1 MGSDQSIQH
10 FSTGPVPAGM
20 RFDYWMSVL
29 RQSLWPVSEWKVV
42 NDFSVELR
50 EAHFGCLTSMTET
63 IGPSQAHRTRSDVE
77 RSGDRCFMLF
87 ANELPW
93 KVDHN
98 GHNESYGPGDSVLVD
113 SQGELKT
120 CAPSGF
126 RGVILKLPVA
136 WINTWLPSPEL
147 LVGQRIAAD
156 SRWGRV
162 FAPIVRQLTPEL
174 VTAPPVPHGVIVDQ
188 FGAVLA
194 MVAAGSESCALPKTL
209 RKIQDC
215 IRQRCSEPQLTVADV
230 AASLDV
236 PTRDLHRILAVNK
249 MTFAGELL
257 ATRVA
262 LAVQMLTSP
271 LCNRLTDDEIARRSG
286 FLSVSQFTRAITVRT
301 GGQPAQLR
309 QSMH

>member
-1 MGSDQSIQH
+1 
-10 FSTGPVPAGM
+10 
-20 RFDYWMSVL
+20 
-29 RQSLWPVSEWKVV
+29 
-42 NDFSVELR
+42 
-50 EAHFGCLTSMTET
+50 
-63 IGPSQAHRTRSDVE
+63 
-77 RSGDRCFMLF
+77 MLF
-87 ANELPW
+87 ANERPW

-98 GHNESYGPGDSVLVD
+98 GRNESYDPGDSVLVD

-126 RGVILKLPVA
+126 RGVILKLPVV
-136 WINTWLPSPEL
+136 WIDTWLPSPEL

-162 FAPIVRQLTPEL
+162 FAPIVRQLTPEF
-174 VTAPPVPHGVIVDQ
+174 VTTPPVPQGMIVDQ
-188 FGAVLA
+188 VGAVLA
-194 MVAAGSESCALPKTL
+194 MVAADSESRALPKTL

-215 IRQRCSEPQLTVADV
+215 IRQRCSEPQLTAADV
-230 AASLDV
+230 AASLAI

-257 ATRVA
+257 STRVA

-271 LCNRLTDDEIARRSG
+271 LCNRLTTDEIARRSG
-286 FLSVSQFTRAITVRT
+286 FLSVSLFTRAITVRT
-301 GGQPAQLR
+301 GKQPAQLR